1 MFISVFYFFRL
12 LFLIPSLSLSLSSA
26 LFSSKNQIKSG
37 PISKLNIIARAY
49 TMEENDVDG
58 MYSIS
63 KCLLT
68 YLSPIQCMIL
78 SKKQLL
84 WALSNICCFNFYIIS
99 GCISNIYIICMFC
112 CCASQWQWKKIR
124 KCYART
130 TSSHRTK
137 TRRKTH
143 PIVFFIQM
151 LISIRKYPLSM
162 YLRLKDE

>member
-1 MFISVFYFFRL
+1 M
-12 LFLIPSLSLSLSSA
+12 
-26 LFSSKNQIKSG
+26 G
-37 PISKLNIIARAY
+37 
-49 TMEENDVDG
+49 ENDVDG

-68 YLSPIQCMIL
+68 YLSPIQWMIL

-99 GCISNIYIICMFC
+99 GCISKSILYVCGVLLLSIPVAME
-112 CCASQWQWKKIR
+112 KTR

-130 TSSHRTK
+130 MSSHRTK
-137 TRRKTH
+137 TRKKTH